1 MAINEAH
8 WLANASGR
16 ENLKKW
22 ESLSIAEKRVELAR
36 RRKMRA
42 EMYQLHIHEGITLQE
57 LADRYNTNKTAVSL
71 SISKHA
77 NMLAKKRDYD
87 IPAERRQQYDQL
99 KALMEN
105 TFKRGLEGDDFA
117 IKSYVSLAARFAK
130 VIGLDAPTRFQHEVN
145 KKVSHTHTHTV
156 DLDDLEKR
164 IQIVRARQKQLGMKQ
179 GYAAPISP
187 TNPEEKDPVLN
198 QSSKFVGKPVDIGPQ
213 NPALDVIDIEPESNS
228 PGNAFEGLV

>member
-1 MAINEAH
+1 MGEQN
-8 WLANASGR
+8 WLATAASQ

-22 ESLSIAEKRVELAR
+22 HSLSIEEKRTQLAY

-42 EMYQLHIHEGITLQE
+42 DIYQQHIHEGITLQE
-57 LADRYNTNKTAVSL
+57 LADKYNTNKTAISL
-71 SISKHA
+71 HIAKHA
-77 NMLAKKRDYD
+77 NKLAKKRDYD

-99 KALMEN
+99 KALMET

-156 DLDDLEKR
+156 DLDDLAKR
-164 IQIVRARQKQLGMKQ
+164 IEIIRARQKMLEARNNVATPFSGQE
-179 GYAAPISP
+179 
-187 TNPEEKDPVLN
+187 PEEKTPVLS
-198 QSSKFVGKPVDIGPQ
+198 QSSGNSNFAGLSDPNNDSE
-213 NPALDVIDIEPESNS
+213 NVIDLKPEPESPS
-228 PGNAFEGLV
+228 NAFEGLV